1 MSNVCG
7 NCGNSISDPD
17 DSNWPEVQCS
27 HCGAYNEIVPDFV
40 RKNPETKRTFG
51 EYLNYPGLLS
61 TDSFS
66 NNQKQFEKIIK
77 DRPIFFSGDGIFQA
91 LDFVYQINSD
101 RACEWLGWVTDTSS
115 RFPSNVIAMEILGN
129 MNSIKALQSIINNLS
144 FGYLSE
150 NMKGDL
156 PGGGLF
162 HQIIQ
167 SASAYSANKYS
178 DLSFC
183 ELASAPFVPDKIICV
198 VPELIRKVQIELFR
212 LDKTANLV
220 RKLGVQ
226 TLRTLWP
233 MASTRDKGKNQI
245 IGNFLALLNLSFDQT
260 DNSIFSIISNRI
272 TAPIKKNDDYV
283 ALILTGD
290 KIIEFSKRNPNNTTY
305 HGLIQ
310 SLLAH
315 KESRVKICTACSI
328 LYQDLK
334 DFTQIAL
341 DSSIGYHQ
349 MMINAIRHSAL
360 LHDNQISI
368 DLLTKENS
376 A

>member
-1 MSNVCG
+1 MLNVCG

-17 DSNWPEVQCS
+17 SDWPEVQCS

-40 RKNPETKRTFG
+40 RKNPGNNANRTFG
-51 EYLNYPGLLS
+51 EYLNYPSLLS
-61 TDSFS
+61 IDSFS

-77 DRPIFFSGDGIFQA
+77 DRPVFFSGNGLFQA
-91 LDFVYQINSD
+91 LDFVYQVNSD

-115 RFPSNVIAMEILGN
+115 HFPSNVIAMEILGN

-150 NMKGDL
+150 NLKGDL

-162 HQIIQ
+162 HQVIQ
-167 SASAYSANKYS
+167 TISTNSANKYS
-178 DLSFC
+178 DLTFC
-183 ELASAPFVPDKIICV
+183 ELATAPFIPDKIICV

-212 LDKTANLV
+212 LEKTADIV
-220 RKLGVQ
+220 RRLGLQ
-226 TLRTLWP
+226 TLNTLWP
-233 MASTRDKGKNQI
+233 LASTRDKGKNQN
-245 IGNFLALLNLSFDQT
+245 IGNYLALLNLSFDRT
-260 DNSIFSIISNRI
+260 DNSIFTIISNRI
-272 TAPIKKNDDYV
+272 SAPIKKNDDIV

-290 KIIEFSKRNPNNTTY
+290 KIIGFSKRNPDNTTY

-315 KESRVKICTACSI
+315 KEPRVKVCAACSI

-334 DFTQIAL
+334 VFTQIAL
-341 DSSIGYHQ
+341 DSSIVYRP
-349 MMINAIRHSAL
+349 MMINAIKHSAL
-360 LHDNQISI
+360 LHDNQT
-368 DLLTKENS
+368 L
-376 A
+376 